1 VRSVEVHGH
10 AADRAEPGRR
20 TALALV
26 GVATDELERGHVAV
40 TGWGWRANA
49 RLDVEI
55 ELLASARKPLGT
67 RARVHV
73 HLGTAH
79 VLARLAPTYAIA
91 PGSRGRARLLLE
103 TPLVARGGDRFVL
116 RSYSPPT
123 TIGGGVVLDPHAPA
137 RPRWAQ
143 RKLAG
148 SAAGE
153 LLAAWIAEVGLAGV
167 DQRDL
172 PVRLGI
178 DTETVTRVIADV
190 GKAALVSGDLLVSR
204 GAVAIAAEQLGAAVE
219 AYHRDQPLESGEP
232 LETARRSIRGPDG
245 VPVTPQVADLVVDL
259 GVRKRAVELVGN
271 VLRRP
276 GWAPGLDRSAEDR
289 VLALL
294 GARRWEIPTV
304 SELQRELP
312 GAPVQALLVH
322 LVRRGGVEQVDRE
335 RYATKDVLDAFRV
348 ALEGAVTQLGP
359 ATPSQLRDRLGLT
372 RKYLIPLLEWADRR
386 GITRRTGDT
395 RSLARLTAGNGGF

>member
-1 VRSVEVHGH
+1 V
-10 AADRAEPGRR
+10 AA
-20 TALALV
+20 
-26 GVATDELERGHVAV
+26 
-40 TGWGWRANA
+40 
-49 RLDVEI
+49 
-55 ELLASARKPLGT
+55 
-67 RARVHV
+67 
-73 HLGTAH
+73 
-79 VLARLAPTYAIA
+79 
-91 PGSRGRARLLLE
+91 
-103 TPLVARGGDRFVL
+103 
-116 RSYSPPT
+116 
-123 TIGGGVVLDPHAPA
+123 
-137 RPRWAQ
+137 
-143 RKLAG
+143 
-148 SAAGE
+148 
-153 LLAAWIAEVGLAGV
+153 
-167 DQRDL
+167 
-172 PVRLGI
+172 
-178 DTETVTRVIADV
+178 
-190 GKAALVSGDLLVSR
+190 
-204 GAVAIAAEQLGAAVE
+204 AAEQLGAAVE